1 MYTPKDFA
9 EKEAHTLQDL
19 MREHSFAT
27 AVTQQN
33 GALFASH
40 LPLMLDSS
48 LGTHGGLLG
57 HMARANPQWQSFAE
71 GVEILLIFNGAHAYI
86 SPAWYE
92 PNPMSVPT
100 WNYMAVHAYGTARIL
115 SESELENA
123 LRQLTDEHE
132 KLLPQPWKLEMTQT
146 MRERLLGAIVGF
158 EITLNRVEGKF
169 KLSQN
174 RSEQDQRN
182 VMEKLAQSE
191 HGKDVGQAMRK
202 NLQRK

>member
-9 EKEAHTLQDL
+9 EKEAHTLQDF

-33 GALFASH
+33 GVLFASH

-57 HMARANPQWQSFAE
+57 HMARNNSQWQSFAD
-71 GVEILLIFNGAHAYI
+71 GVEILLIFNGAHSYI

-132 KLLPQPWKLEMTQT
+132 KSLPQPWKLELTQM

-174 RSEQDQRN
+174 RSEQEQRN

-191 HGKDVGQAMRK
+191 HGKDVAHSMRK

>member
-1 MYTPKDFA
+1 MYIPSHFA
-9 EKEAHTLQDL
+9 ENDAQRLQDF
-19 MREHSFAT
+19 MRQHSFAT
-27 AVTQQN
+27 LVTTHE
-33 GALFASH
+33 GAPFASH
-40 LPLMLDSS
+40 LPLMLESEI
-48 LGTHGGLLG
+48 GTHGALLG
-57 HMARANPQWQSFAE
+57 HMARANPQWQDLAAGAE
-71 GVEILLIFNGAHAYI
+71 VLVVFQGEHAYV
-86 SPAWYE
+86 SPAWYDSH
-92 PNPMSVPT
+92 PMSVPT

-123 LRQLTDEHE
+123 LLQLTDEHE
-132 KLLPQPWKLEMTQT
+132 KSLPQPWKLELTQM

-191 HGKDVGQAMRK
+191 HGKDVAHSMRK

>member
-1 MYTPKDFA
+1 MYIPSHFA
-9 EKEAHTLQDL
+9 ENDAQRLQDF
-19 MREHSFAT
+19 MRQHSFAT
-27 AVTQQN
+27 LVTTHE
-33 GALFASH
+33 GAPFASH
-40 LPLMLDSS
+40 LPLMLESEI
-48 LGTHGGLLG
+48 GTHGALLG
-57 HMARANPQWQSFAE
+57 HMARANPQWQDLAAGAE
-71 GVEILLIFNGAHAYI
+71 VLVVFQGEHAYV
-86 SPAWYE
+86 SPAWYDSH
-92 PNPMSVPT
+92 PMSVPT

-132 KLLPQPWKLEMTQT
+132 KSLPQPWKLELTQM

-191 HGKDVGQAMRK
+191 HGKDVAQAMRK

>member
-1 MYTPKDFA
+1 MYIPASFA
-9 EKEAHTLQDL
+9 ENESQILQDF
-19 MREHSFAT
+19 MRAHSFAT
-27 AVTQQN
+27 LVTTN
-33 GALFASH
+33 DGEPFASH
-40 LPLMLDSS
+40 LPLMLDSEIGS
-48 LGTHGGLLG
+48 HGALFG
-57 HMARANPQWQSFAE
+57 HMARANPQWQDLAAGAE
-71 GVEILLIFNGAHAYI
+71 ALVIFQGAHAYV

-92 PNPMSVPT
+92 PHAMSVPT
-100 WNYMAVHAYGTARIL
+100 WNFTAVHAYGTARIL

-123 LRQLTDEHE
+123 LQQLTDEHE
-132 KLLPQPWKLEMTQT
+132 KSLSQPWKLELTQM

-191 HGKDVGQAMRK
+191 HGKDVAQAMRK

>member
-1 MYTPKDFA
+1 MYIPSHFA
-9 EKEAHTLQDL
+9 ENDAQRLQDF
-19 MREHSFAT
+19 MRQHSFAT
-27 AVTQQN
+27 LVTTHE
-33 GALFASH
+33 GAPFASH
-40 LPLMLDSS
+40 LPLMLESEI
-48 LGTHGGLLG
+48 GTHGALLG
-57 HMARANPQWQSFAE
+57 HMARANPQWQDLAAGAE
-71 GVEILLIFNGAHAYI
+71 VLVVFQGEHAYV
-86 SPAWYE
+86 SPAWYDSH
-92 PNPMSVPT
+92 PMSVPT

-132 KLLPQPWKLEMTQT
+132 KSLPQPWKLELTQM

-191 HGKDVGQAMRK
+191 HGKDVAHSMRK

>member
-1 MYTPKDFA
+1 MYIPKDFA
-9 EKEAHTLQDL
+9 EKEAYTLQDF

-27 AVTQQN
+27 AVTQHN

-57 HMARANPQWQSFAE
+57 HMARNNSQWQSFAE
-71 GVEILLIFNGAHAYI
+71 GVEILLIFNGAHSYI

-132 KLLPQPWKLEMTQT
+132 KSLPQPWKLELTQM

-174 RSEQDQRN
+174 RSEQDQR
-182 VMEKLAQSE
+182 
-191 HGKDVGQAMRK
+191 
-202 NLQRK
+202 